1 MLSIYIKSYDEGFDT
16 FACSFTDSLSD
27 TCFDSLIPATLLPYI
42 APHLCDE
49 DAPYSAVGQ
58 EFTLHL
64 PEYLGYKA

>member
-16 FACSFTDSLSD
+16 FACSFTDTLSY
-27 TCFDSLIPATLLPYI
+27 TSFESLIPAAMLPYI

-49 DAPYSAVGQ
+49 GAPYSAVGQ